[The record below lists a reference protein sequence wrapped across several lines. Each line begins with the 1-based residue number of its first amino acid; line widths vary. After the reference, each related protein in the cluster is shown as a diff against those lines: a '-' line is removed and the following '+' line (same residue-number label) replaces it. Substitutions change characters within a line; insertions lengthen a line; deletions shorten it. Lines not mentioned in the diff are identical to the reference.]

1 LSDLPSTARVPEAL
15 EQWIRRFAGLEG
27 KDGDADDLAAGGI
40 RALREALARPGRDRE
55 GAYALLAADALLTRA
70 AEAAL
75 DDPDPEAALRD
86 LMERVIREEGG

>member
-1 LSDLPSTARVPEAL
+1 MSDLPSASGVPEPL
-15 EQWIRRFAGLEG
+15 EQWIRRFAGVEG
-27 KDGDADDLAAGGI
+27 RDGDTDDLAEGGI

-70 AEAAL
+70 AETAL
-75 DDPDPEAALRD
+75 NDPDPDAALRE